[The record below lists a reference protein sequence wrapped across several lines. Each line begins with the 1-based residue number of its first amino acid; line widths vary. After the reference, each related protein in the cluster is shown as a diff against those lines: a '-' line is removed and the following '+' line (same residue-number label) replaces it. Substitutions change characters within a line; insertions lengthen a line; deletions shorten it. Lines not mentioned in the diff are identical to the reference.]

1 MSAEEERAPGA
12 EGDPEGETID
22 PRVFIKQ
29 LAPDQLGQF
38 EPLSGLMLLNI
49 SREELFELG
58 RRLTAGTS
66 TEFDRAIIHTIN
78 HEAYHFAQAAASG
91 YVFHR
96 QARLLAVFNAC
107 EPVPEPEIPPHL
119 QAMFDAAREEA
130 ERDPELRPRY
140 DALVAMFRGHNRFA
154 QMSDLAEKGDHSV
167 EGALRPAFFAHLKE
181 LAQGE
186 RVANADGLSVL
197 GVLEGSAVVHSRLLL
212 HGEEDATPH
221 IEAELATLPAVYRE
235 LFDLTVARAGE
246 RALELVLPAVA
257 LALRFMQPHDAYL
270 PLLALLAE
278 SPPGQAVQH
287 GRGLIDRLHEITS
300 AGPLLGTAL
309 DLRRMDDGFRLYDQ
323 ILARLESGEWGIDSY
338 DLLAHPPAMH
348 AVGTFP
354 LGIVT
359 TDGYLGSMDPNE
371 LAARM
376 VLMGA
381 VLRSQSRR
389 RAERDFHHF
398 QADWARSVIHRLVS
412 E

>member
-1 MSAEEERAPGA
+1 MSTGEESAPGA
-12 EGDPEGETID
+12 GDPGEEMVD
-22 PRVFIKQ
+22 PRVFIKR
-29 LAPDQLGQF
+29 LAPHQLGLF

-49 SREELFELG
+49 SRQELFELSG
-58 RRLTAGTS
+58 RLSAGSATD
-66 TEFDRAIIHTIN
+66 FDRAIIHTIN
-78 HEAYHFAQAAASG
+78 HEAYHFAQVAGSG

-96 QARLLAVFNAC
+96 QARLLRVFNAI
-107 EPVPEPEIPPHL
+107 EPVPEPEIPAEL
-119 QAMFDAAREEA
+119 QELFEAAREEA

-140 DALVAMFRGHNRFA
+140 DALVAMIRGHNRFA
-154 QMSDLAEKGDHSV
+154 QMSDLAEEGDHSV
-167 EGALRPAFFAHLKE
+167 EGALRPGFFAHLKE

-186 RVANADGLSVL
+186 RVPNGDGLSIR
-197 GVLEGSAVVHSRLLL
+197 GVLEGSAVIHSRLLR
-212 HGEEDATPH
+212 HTEEDPTPH
-221 IEAELATLPAVYRE
+221 IEAELATLPAEYRE
-235 LFDLTVARAGE
+235 LFDVTVARAGE

-270 PLLALLAE
+270 PVLALLAD
-278 SPPGQAVQH
+278 SSPGQAVDY
-287 GRGLIDRLHEITS
+287 GRGLIDRLGEITS

-309 DLRRMDDGFRLYDQ
+309 DLRRMDGGYLLYDR
-323 ILARLESGEWGIDSY
+323 ILGSLESGEWGIDSY

-359 TDGYLGSMDPNE
+359 TDGYLGSLDSSE

-381 VLRSQSRR
+381 VLRTQSRR

-398 QADWARSVIHRLVS
+398 QADWARSVINRLVS